1 MFGETVIVS
10 KSVEDGGV
18 QAREPISREDER
30 QTIDMARVFRLPV
43 SKEIRYVWSLL
54 SVPQWDVGEAGSH
67 QKDVKNVSDVR
78 ENKQQSG
85 FSYHVHVT
93 CSVNEKRV
101 AIWIEM
107 EWKVQPQPAAPDHLD
122 VWRAGSSAF

>member
-1 MFGETVIVS
+1 MSSERLKDLKNRHLDNKTVLSSNMFGETVIVS

-54 SVPQWDVGEAGSH
+54 SVPQ
-67 QKDVKNVSDVR
+67 
-78 ENKQQSG
+78 
-85 FSYHVHVT
+85 
-93 CSVNEKRV
+93 
-101 AIWIEM
+101 
-107 EWKVQPQPAAPDHLD
+107 
-122 VWRAGSSAF
+122 